1 MIDIKEFRKR
11 NELTQEQL
19 AQYWGVKTS
28 FISFLE
34 NGRSKLPKEKLEKLL
49 DNPNGWDT
57 SMLKESNAPII
68 NGDHIEQNGGRGNIG
83 KIAGESSAELA
94 TLRKELEILRQQ
106 LKETKEQN
114 EKYWTMIVKLT
125 EK

>member
-1 MIDIKEFRKR
+1 MIDLRRFRKT
-11 NELTQEQL
+11 NELTQDQL
-19 AQYWGVKTS
+19 GDYLGVKKS
-28 FISFLE
+28 FISMME
-34 NGRSKLPKEKLEKLL
+34 SGKANIPKEKLTKLL
-49 DNPNGWDT
+49 NNPNGWDT

>member
-11 NELTQEQL
+11 NALTQEQL

-34 NGRSKLPKEKLEKLL
+34 NGRSKLPKEKLTKLL
-49 DNPNGWDT
+49 NNPNGWDT
-57 SMLKESNAPII
+57 SMLVESSAPII

-83 KIAGESSAELA
+83 KISGDSSAEIA
-94 TLRKELEILRQQ
+94 ALRRELEIIRQQ
-106 LKETKEQN
+106 LQETKEQN
-114 EKYWTMIVKLT
+114 QKYWTMIT
-125 EK
+125 ELIKK

>member
-11 NELTQEQL
+11 NALTQEQL

-34 NGRSKLPKEKLEKLL
+34 NGRSKLPKEKLTKLL
-49 DNPNGWDT
+49 NNPNGWDT
-57 SMLKESNAPII
+57 SMLVESSAPII

-83 KIAGESSAELA
+83 KIAGDSSAEIA
-94 TLRKELEILRQQ
+94 ALRRELEIIRQQ
-106 LKETKEQN
+106 LQETKEQN
-114 EKYWTMIVKLT
+114 QKYWTMIT
-125 EK
+125 ELIKK

>member
-1 MIDIKEFRKR
+1 MIDLRRFRKT
-11 NELTQEQL
+11 NELTQDQL
-19 AQYWGVKTS
+19 GDYLGVKKS
-28 FISFLE
+28 FISMME
-34 NGRSKLPKEKLEKLL
+34 SGKANIPKEKLTKLL
-49 DNPNGWDT
+49 NNPNGWDT

-114 EKYWTMIVKLT
+114 EKYWTMIT
-125 EK
+125 ELIKK

>member
-11 NELTQEQL
+11 NALTQEQL

-34 NGRSKLPKEKLEKLL
+34 NGRSKLPKEKLTKLL
-49 DNPNGWDT
+49 NNPNGWDT
-57 SMLKESNAPII
+57 SMLVESSTPII

-83 KIAGESSAELA
+83 KIAGDSSAEIA
-94 TLRKELEILRQQ
+94 ALRRELEIIRQQ
-106 LKETKEQN
+106 LQETKEQN
-114 EKYWTMIVKLT
+114 QKYWTMIT
-125 EK
+125 ELIKK

>member
-11 NELTQEQL
+11 NALTQEQL

-34 NGRSKLPKEKLEKLL
+34 NGRSKLPKEKLTKLL
-49 DNPNGWDT
+49 NNPNGWDT
-57 SMLKESNAPII
+57 SMLVESSAPII

-83 KIAGESSAELA
+83 KISGDSSAELA
-94 TLRKELEILRQQ
+94 ALRRELEIIRQQ
-106 LKETKEQN
+106 LKETREQN
-114 EKYWTMIVKLT
+114 EKYWAMIERLT
-125 EK
+125 TK

>member
-11 NELTQEQL
+11 NALTQEQL

-34 NGRSKLPKEKLEKLL
+34 NGRSKLPKEKLTKLL
-49 DNPNGWDT
+49 NNPNGWDT
-57 SMLKESNAPII
+57 SMLVESSTPII

-83 KIAGESSAELA
+83 KIAGDSSAEIA
-94 TLRKELEILRQQ
+94 ALRRELEIIRQQ
-106 LKETKEQN
+106 LQETKEQN
-114 EKYWTMIVKLT
+114 EKYWKMIT
-125 EK
+125 ELIKK